1 VIETFKEVFP
11 RYRTTYL
18 GSISAA
24 WVMALK
30 KLVFLGEMRDR
41 EKASVTLDPTQS
53 VYV

>member
-1 VIETFKEVFP
+1 MGAH
-11 RYRTTYL
+11 L

-30 KLVFLGEMRDR
+30 KLVFLGETSER
-41 EKASVTLDPTQS
+41 EKASVTLEPTHK